1 MGRNF
6 PVSVTLNNLVSQF
19 FGQETKER
27 KLDMDG
33 LNGTQNEH
41 ELSYLP
47 LFVLFTLFPGE
58 NIRLNVF
65 EPRYRLMIRRVSF
78 EDCLLKFGFLMS
90 RSWKAV
96 DASE

>member
-19 FGQETKER
+19 FEQETKER
-27 KLDMDG
+27 KLEMEG
-33 LNGTQNEH
+33 LNGTQKEH

-58 NIRLNVF
+58 KIRLNVF
-65 EPRYRLMIRRVSF
+65 EPRYRLMIRRVSLN
-78 EDCLLKFGFLMS
+78 DYVLNLCSSMS
-90 RSWKAV
+90 RSWRAV
-96 DASE
+96 DALE